1 MYLKL
6 SYILLSVIMLIILF
20 FLGNYAINKTFSDN
34 IEKESSINYNSSF
47 MAHLSLFD
55 GGKWFFN

>member
-1 MYLKL
+1 
-6 SYILLSVIMLIILF
+6 MLIILF